1 MQYHSAHPPL
11 YIIWQTLNKVSV
23 YCFPHLYRPFAVRR
37 LAQFDCAAYCVPF
50 RFACAGN
57 SESGMVH
64 SIRLHGFRYVR
75 RRFSRSFVT
84 QHPRAAVLDCW
95 SRAVLYAFLL
105 CVNNSKN
112 VFLWSE
118 AVRPART
125 FRGSGIRNLFNKWHH
140 PEYLKLKNRQLRP
153 IHCSQHF
160 QSCVPTLLN
169 PLVFADLRGNF
180 IK

>member
-1 MQYHSAHPPL
+1 MH
-11 YIIWQTLNKVSV
+11 
-23 YCFPHLYRPFAVRR
+23 
-37 LAQFDCAAYCVPF
+37 AQRAAYCVPF

-64 SIRLHGFRYVR
+64 SIRLHGFCYLR

-105 CVNNSKN
+105 CVNKSKN
-112 VFLWSE
+112 VFTLWSE

-125 FRGSGIRNLFNKWHH
+125 FRGSGIMYSTKWHH

-153 IHCSQHF
+153 IHSSQHF

-169 PLVFADLRGNF
+169 PLVFADLRGILSNNNLNQLQTVF
-180 IK
+180 HQKQ

>member
-1 MQYHSAHPPL
+1 MQPTAFLFALPVPAIQSPAWFIL
-11 YIIWQTLNKVSV
+11 SV
-23 YCFPHLYRPFAVRR
+23 CTAFAT
-37 LAQFDCAAYCVPF
+37 
-50 RFACAGN
+50 
-57 SESGMVH
+57 SGDAL
-64 SIRLHGFRYVR
+64 IG
-75 RRFSRSFVT
+75 VT

-95 SRAVLYAFLL
+95 SRVVLYAFLL

-112 VFLWSE
+112 VFILWSE

-125 FRGSGIRNLFNKWHH
+125 FRGSGIRNLFSKWHH
-140 PEYLKLKNRQLRP
+140 PEYLKLKNRQLCP
-153 IHCSQHF
+153 IRSSQHF